1 VARGETSRVVS
12 LSPMLS
18 AQAVARTRRRGY
30 NIRVMR
36 PAIRVLSL
44 LVLLLLLAGGGL
56 AAFWFHEAKIVRNGL
71 ADWTAAR
78 RGEGYKV
85 EYRPPVVSGFPLTVA
100 IRLDHPTVTDPSGQ
114 WQWTGEAVEAE
125 SHLWS
130 IGDVT
135 VRPFGIQ
142 EVAYPQGEGLAR
154 ITAKAASA
162 AGRLSFGLGGR
173 ARALHLTAEKLALT
187 LGDAGQLLTA
197 DSATLDLALP
207 EAGKTGPAPAATPS
221 LPSSLEIEARLDD
234 LTLPPGVDS
243 GPLGPRLHW
252 LTFRAEID
260 GAIPSGA
267 PAKALTQWRDGG
279 GTLEIKT
286 LDIDWGPMEMNVSAT
301 LALDGALQ
309 PEGAGTA
316 KIHGYDETIDA
327 LVSRQLVKPNEGA
340 LAKVAL
346 GLMARTPPEG
356 GEKELTVSLRVQKQ
370 SLYAG
375 PIRLMRLPPVKWA
388 EW

>member
-1 VARGETSRVVS
+1 
-12 LSPMLS
+12 MLPV
-18 AQAVARTRRRGY
+18 QAVAGTRRRGY

-44 LVLLLLLAGGGL
+44 LALFLLLAGGGL
-56 AAFWFHEAKIVRNGL
+56 SAFWFHEAKIVRNGL

-85 EYRPPVVSGFPLTVA
+85 DYAPPVLSGFPLTVA

-135 VRPFGIQ
+135 IRPLGTQ
-142 EVAYPQGEGLAR
+142 EVVYPQGDGLAR
-154 ITAKAASA
+154 ITAKTASA

-197 DSATLDLALP
+197 DGATLDLALP
-207 EAGKTGPAPAATPS
+207 EPGNAKPAPAATPS
-221 LPSSLEIEARLDD
+221 LPPSLEIEARLDD
-234 LTLPPGVDS
+234 LALPPAIDS

-260 GAIPSGA
+260 GAIPAGA

-316 KIHGYDETIDA
+316 KIHGYAETIDA
-327 LVSRQLVKPNEGA
+327 LVARQLVKPNEGA
-340 LAKVAL
+340 LAKAAL

-356 GEKELTVSLRVQKQ
+356 GEKVLTVSLRVQKQ